1 MSSRGILQVFSPKG
15 IGFLASAGRL
25 PGRTAC
31 GSTAHPQQHRPFSRH
46 LFTPAAIQQ
55 PLGSGERSSCPTLR
69 NCRTFYTSNILHK
82 KDYYGTLGV
91 TKNASPKEIK
101 KAYYQLAKKYH
112 PDTNKDDPDAGRKFQ
127 EVSEAYEVLS
137 DDTKRREYDTFGQT
151 SEQMGRSGG
160 RPGAGAGPQGFSQNW
175 QFRSTIDP
183 EELFRKI
190 FGDGGFQSGFDDFS
204 DSKFGFGGAQE
215 ITMNLTFAQA
225 ARGVNKDIDVN
236 VVDTCMKCSGSRC
249 EPGTKPGKCQ
259 YCNGTGM
266 ETISTGPFV
275 MRSTC
280 RYCQGTRMY
289 IKYPCLEC
297 GGKGQTVQ
305 RKRVTVPVPAGIE
318 DEQMVR
324 MNVGSKE
331 IFIKFRVEKSRYFR
345 RDGADVH
352 TDASI
357 SLSQAI
363 LGGTIRV
370 QGVYEDQTIQIAPGT
385 SSHTLINLSGK
396 GLRRVNSYGS
406 GNHYIHLKI
415 QVPTKLTPKQKALIQ
430 AYAELE
436 EDTPGQIMGVTFK
449 TDGKSSTS
457 DSGSFS
463 SSSTSASSSSSS
475 WSSSNVS
482 EKYTQGARDESYG
495 DYTTHDKT
503 ETTSYRKEQLGSRFY
518 FSLGVLIV
526 LGWFS
531 YYMYHQNLAQ
541 FERDQEEAR
550 ERQRQDQ
557 LYEKLKSPFDGTV

>member
-1 MSSRGILQVFSPKG
+1 MTSRGLFQIFSPKS
-15 IGFLASAGRL
+15 IGFLGGRL
-25 PGRTAC
+25 PGRATANAAAQSIGAAGVC
-31 GSTAHPQQHRPFSRH
+31 SCVATSQQSFGRR
-46 LFTPAAIQQ
+46 LFTPAASDHQRR
-55 PLGSGERSSCPTLR
+55 PTVSSCNNTLQSKR
-69 NCRTFYTSNILHK
+69 SFYTSNILHK
-82 KDYYGTLGV
+82 KDYYSTLGV

-112 PDTNKDDPDAGRKFQ
+112 PDTNKEDPNAGKKFQ

-137 DDTKRREYDTFGQT
+137 DETKRREYDTFGQT
-151 SEQMGRSGG
+151 SEQMGRNGTGPS
-160 RPGAGAGPQGFSQNW
+160 PGGAGPQGFSQNW

-215 ITMNLTFAQA
+215 VMMNLTFAQA

-236 VVDTCMKCSGSRC
+236 VVDTCPKCTGSRC

-318 DEQMVR
+318 DGQTVR

-331 IFIKFRVEKSRYFR
+331 IFITFRVEKSRYFR

-352 TDASI
+352 TDANI

-370 QGVYEDQTIQIAPGT
+370 QGVYEDQTIQIVPGT
-385 SSHTLINLSGK
+385 SSHTRISLTGK

-406 GNHYIHLKI
+406 GNHYVHLKI
-415 QVPTKLTPKQKALIQ
+415 QIPTKLTPKQKALIQ

-449 TDGKSSTS
+449 TDGGKVCYAEPQELTDIVREAIKDRKPLPTS
-457 DSGSFS
+457 
-463 SSSTSASSSSSS
+463 SASESDTPKSKEESEAAKTR
-475 WSSSNVS
+475 SSN
-482 EKYTQGARDESYG
+482 
-495 DYTTHDKT
+495 
-503 ETTSYRKEQLGSRFY
+503 
-518 FSLGVLIV
+518 
-526 LGWFS
+526 
-531 YYMYHQNLAQ
+531 
-541 FERDQEEAR
+541 
-550 ERQRQDQ
+550 
-557 LYEKLKSPFDGTV
+557 